1 MPRHKERSAALQPGN
16 KYDVPVHLLAAGD
29 GACTSYDSLIVLD
42 AKPTTRS
49 SDHNQLA
56 GLLDRLS
63 VLMGVACLASSLCAR
78 VVPAGPSQMLDTIFE
93 PNEHPLDSSWT
104 WDRYVGI
111 HTQDGLP
118 LLLDSEP
125 SAERVEI
132 ARNARMD
139 VEHRQALELA
149 NAGKPFLWRLAWHN
163 NEPENGH
170 IQKWPVQSGL
180 NFDLNRSL
188 SLSTGGFGPRSPVA
202 SYGAGATKDLVDA
215 FIAAHNVT
223 SHHTL
228 HVRRGD
234 SLAECE
240 SSIPTV
246 VRYTSCMLENEG
258 SLNGTSDLILL
269 TDEKDPEY
277 LSGVLAALTDLFEGR
292 RRVLHADAELE
303 KLYREGNDVVD
314 NFALFNAALMLQET
328 AVGALEIRNKLHGTV
343 GINNNRNASACAACE
358 RLAEG
363 APRAPPHRMA
373 RRSEWGCSG
382 AY

>member
-1 MPRHKERSAALQPGN
+1 MTRGDSQQTKNDPLQSRPATRALRLALHQREVPLTALSTRCFLKSIVRDLMPHQERSSAVLQPGN

-42 AKPTTRS
+42 GKPTTRS

-188 SLSTGGFGPRSPVA
+188 SLSTA
-202 SYGAGATKDLVDA
+202 
-215 FIAAHNVT
+215 
-223 SHHTL
+223 
-228 HVRRGD
+228 
-234 SLAECE
+234 
-240 SSIPTV
+240 
-246 VRYTSCMLENEG
+246 
-258 SLNGTSDLILL
+258 LILPKRP
-269 TDEKDPEY
+269 T
-277 LSGVLAALTDLFEGR
+277 T
-292 RRVLHADAELE
+292 
-303 KLYREGNDVVD
+303 
-314 NFALFNAALMLQET
+314 
-328 AVGALEIRNKLHGTV
+328 
-343 GINNNRNASACAACE
+343 
-358 RLAEG
+358 
-363 APRAPPHRMA
+363 
-373 RRSEWGCSG
+373 
-382 AY
+382 